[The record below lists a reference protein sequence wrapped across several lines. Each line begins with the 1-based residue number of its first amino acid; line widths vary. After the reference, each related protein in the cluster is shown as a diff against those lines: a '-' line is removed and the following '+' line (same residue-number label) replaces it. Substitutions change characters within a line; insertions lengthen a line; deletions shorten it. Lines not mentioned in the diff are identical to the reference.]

1 MRFLIAAAVAFFAF
15 MPVAF
20 ADTSA
25 TPEFGYG
32 ALLLRMVIGLG
43 AVCLIAVLAL
53 KYGLARFAP
62 AANDSGKLEVIDRL
76 SLEPRR
82 SIVVVRVAGQAVVVG
97 MSDAGMQTLAQ
108 MPLSEFEDEPPK
120 MFHVKHS
127 TESEA
132 A

>member
-1 MRFLIAAAVAFFAF
+1 MRFLIAVLATFFAF
-15 MPVAF
+15 VPMAY
-20 ADTSA
+20 AEAAT

-32 ALLLRMVIGLG
+32 ALLVRMLLGLG

-62 AANDSGKLEVIDRL
+62 TSNDSGKLEVIDRL
-76 SLEPRR
+76 SLQPRQ
-82 SIVVVRVAGQAVVVG
+82 SIVVLRVAEHAVVVG
-97 MSDAGMQTLAQ
+97 LSDAGMQTLAQ
-108 MPLSEFEDEPPK
+108 MPLSDYEGEPTK

-127 TESEA
+127 TDSEA